1 MDFIYLCYPFPTVN
15 HRELTT
21 PEVYP
26 ATQEYTK
33 KGAIPFVDH
42 FQIRCFDPETVD
54 RIWPW
59 QELPFSK
66 WNRNQTV
73 RWCWIWW
80 SFSFIF
86 EDSHRKHPIRRG
98 SILTPLIFSIA
109 SMISLQHAGFDVF
122 FFVPQMG
129 VSIIIPQGSGQ
140 TIGPDSPNRNCS
152 CKKWVH
158 RESSPNGQTIDYA
171 LPSSDA

>member
-42 FQIRCFDPETVD
+42 FQIRCFDPDTVD

-73 RWCWIWW
+73 RWCWIRW

-122 FFVPQMG
+122 F
-129 VSIIIPQGSGQ
+129 
-140 TIGPDSPNRNCS
+140 S
-152 CKKWVH
+152 CPKWGFH
-158 RESSPNGQTIDYA
+158 SSSPKVLGKLLDQI
-171 LPSSDA
+171 LPTEIAPVKVGT